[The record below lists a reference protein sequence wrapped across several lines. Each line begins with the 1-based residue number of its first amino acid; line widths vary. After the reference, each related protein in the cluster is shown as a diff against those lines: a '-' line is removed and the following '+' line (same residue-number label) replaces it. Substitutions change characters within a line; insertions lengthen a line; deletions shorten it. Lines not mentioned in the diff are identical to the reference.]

1 MPADDF
7 FDRTEFVQ
15 YFRDETDEL
24 LQSIEGD
31 LLRLEQFVDADAVD
45 AELVNSLF
53 RALHT
58 IKGSAGMLQFT
69 AVQLVAHALENVFD
83 LLRKDRMP
91 LTESGIT
98 LLFDGRDLLNA
109 LVRAAVGGGVE
120 PAGVAEYLAR
130 LDAFAGVYEETA
142 QAIEGPRND
151 DEADEELRPVDD
163 AQVSAFEAEVAR
175 LLAQAEAAQAAVDD
189 LFAAPLAS
197 APALAVPELAPHPV
211 PDPRAVAPAA
221 AASGRAR
228 PVSAKNQTIRVD
240 IERLDNLLNLV
251 GELVINRTR
260 ISDIAATLGRELGT
274 NGRAGSDVSA
284 SLAKDLSESSALLAR
299 TTNEIQESIMKVRM
313 VPIGQV
319 FDRFPRVV
327 RDLAKARGKEIHLEI
342 DGAET
347 DLDKTIVDEVGEPL
361 MHLIRNCVDHG
372 IEPADVREA
381 RGKPRHGT
389 ITLNA
394 YHEGNQVIVEISDDG
409 GGIDLQRVRDKAI
422 RLGVADENERLTD
435 REIVELI
442 FTPGFST
449 ADQVTDVAGRGV
461 GMDVVKKNILRLKG
475 VFDVDS
481 VQGKGTT
488 FTMKLPLTLAIIQAL
503 LVRVADELYSIPLDA
518 VIESQRIDA
527 ADVRTVHGGEVITL
541 RGQVVPL
548 IRVAEFF
555 RLDAP
560 RDPDKVMIVIVG
572 LQGRQVGLV
581 VDSFQGEQEIVI
593 KPLSD
598 VIGRIAGV
606 SGATILGNGSIS
618 LIIDVHSLV
627 AGAYGTGEAARRAHQ
642 EHAHRRHRDRFEA
655 RRHGRRLGFR
665 GVAPAARADRG
676 RTRDDRRRRDR
687 VHSRRREDRG
697 PSDHP
702 ARPGQDHHRLR
713 KARARDGRGRVERR
727 LTATRR
733 RFSLVSRPATARR
746 RAIRCSRNSVAR
758 RRTVRRARG
767 RAAARAR
774 FRLRSR
780 APCTGAA
787 WPSRDR

>member
-31 LLRLEQFVDADAVD
+31 LLRLEQFVDAEAVD

-58 IKGSAGMLQFT
+58 IKGSAGMLQFA
-69 AVQLVAHALENVFD
+69 AVQQVAHKLENVFD

-91 LTESGIT
+91 LTEGGIT
-98 LLFDGRDLLNA
+98 LLFDGRDVLTA
-109 LVRAAVGGGVE
+109 LVRAAVGGGE
-120 PAGVAEYLAR
+120 TPAGVDEYVER
-130 LDAFAGVYEETA
+130 LDAFAAVYDATA
-142 QAIEGPRND
+142 QAIEGPRTD
-151 DEADEELRPVDD
+151 DDADDLRPLDD

-175 LLAQAEAAQAAVDD
+175 LLDEAERRRKEESEDVPAVDVAAAQAAVDA
-189 LFAAPLAS
+189 LFS
-197 APALAVPELAPHPV
+197 AEQSGAQ
-211 PDPRAVAPAA
+211 AA
-221 AASGRAR
+221 AAAPFAAAFDQPVTLTLRQAQGDMPKAAAPDVKR
-228 PVSAKNQTIRVD
+228 PVSSKNQTIRVD
-240 IERLDNLLNLV
+240 IERLDSLLNLV

-274 NGRAGSDVSA
+274 NGRGGGGGGGGVSA

-347 DLDKTIVDEVGEPL
+347 DLDKTIVDEVGDPL
-361 MHLIRNCVDHG
+361 MHLVRNCVDHG
-372 IEPADVREA
+372 IEPAELRES

-389 ITLNA
+389 IKLNA
-394 YHEGNQVIVEISDDG
+394 YHEGNQVIIEISDDG
-409 GGIDLQRVRDKAI
+409 GGIDLQRVREKAI
-422 RLGVADENERLTD
+422 RMGVIDESDRLSD

-449 ADQVTDVAGRGV
+449 ADQVTDISGRGV
-461 GMDVVKKNILRLKG
+461 GMDVVKRNILRLKG

-481 VQGKGTT
+481 VQGEGTKL
-488 FTMKLPLTLAIIQAL
+488 TMKLPLTLAIIQAL

-560 RDPDKVMIVIVG
+560 RDPNKVMIVIVG

-598 VIGRIAGV
+598 VIGRIAGI

-627 AGAYGTGEAARRAHQ
+627 ASAYGTGK
-642 EHAHRRHRDRFEA
+642 
-655 RRHGRRLGFR
+655 
-665 GVAPAARADRG
+665 AARA
-676 RTRDDRRRRDR
+676 
-687 VHSRRREDRG
+687 E
-697 PSDHP
+697 
-702 ARPGQDHHRLR
+702 
-713 KARARDGRGRVERR
+713 
-727 LTATRR
+727 
-733 RFSLVSRPATARR
+733 FSGV
-746 RAIRCSRNSVAR
+746 
-758 RRTVRRARG
+758 
-767 RAAARAR
+767 
-774 FRLRSR
+774 
-780 APCTGAA
+780 
-787 WPSRDR
+787 